1 MLSPNRY
8 RRMFQKVG
16 VFEVGGMDGGALK
29 RLEAR
34 EIRIKEIASLLQ
46 TKYMC
51 VRMSAYALHT
61 HTRIYTFTHTFTH

>member
-1 MLSPNRY
+1 MGAQEISPEELVLSPNRY

-34 EIRIKEIASLLQ
+34 EIRINP
-46 TKYMC
+46 
-51 VRMSAYALHT
+51 
-61 HTRIYTFTHTFTH
+61 

>member
-34 EIRIKEIASLLQ
+34 EIRINP
-46 TKYMC
+46 
-51 VRMSAYALHT
+51 
-61 HTRIYTFTHTFTH
+61 